1 MLRGEDDFHENAKD
15 KQQSVRTKSTIMS
28 FICDRDPLA
37 PKATVNLVGTIDYCS
52 YFFEVKTFAACGGMA
67 PRTDGG
73 LGPAGV
79 FGVMYV

>member
-1 MLRGEDDFHENAKD
+1 
-15 KQQSVRTKSTIMS
+15 MS
-28 FICDRDPLA
+28 FLCDRELA
-37 PKATVNLVGTIDYCS
+37 AGPTISFVGTIDSCS
-52 YFFEVKTFAACGGMA
+52 YFFEVRTAAACGGVA

>member
-1 MLRGEDDFHENAKD
+1 MLRGEDDFHDNAKD

-37 PKATVNLVGTIDYCS
+37 PKATVYFVGTIDSCS

-67 PRTDGG
+67 HGG